1 MNDNNDENNDNPQ
14 ICHSDGGS
22 PQSGSNSPN
31 ETLRQLKS
39 AQTLVTVT
47 AVSGPVSIFIGGVL
61 LAGIAVIAGVLA
73 FVKIRKLSQ
82 KPSEYAELIQKV
94 KRSALIA
101 LVISIAALALN
112 VYALATIMPMM
123 LEAIESGDASS
134 LLQDLYGGS
143 STSSGSGSGS
153 GSASGSNG
161 AAQGS
166 SVWG

>member
-1 MNDNNDENNDNPQ
+1 MNDNNDENNDNSQ
-14 ICHSDGGS
+14 IHHPNGENSQPESSS
-22 PQSGSNSPN
+22 PG

-39 AQTLVTVT
+39 TQTLVTVA

-61 LAGIAVIAGVLA
+61 LAGIAVIAGALA

-101 LVISIAALALN
+101 LVISVAAFALN
-112 VYALATIMPMM
+112 VYALATIMPVM
-123 LEAIESGDASS
+123 LEAIESGDASN

-143 STSSGSGSGS
+143 SASSGS
-153 GSASGSNG
+153 GSASGSSG

>member
-1 MNDNNDENNDNPQ
+1 MNDGNYNENNNDNARIDRP
-14 ICHSDGGS
+14 SENPRS
-22 PQSGSNSPN
+22 ESNSPD

-39 AQTLVTVT
+39 VQTLVTVA

-61 LAGIAVIAGVLA
+61 LAGIAVIAGILA
-73 FVKIRKLSQ
+73 FVKIRKLDQ

-101 LVISIAALALN
+101 LAISVAAFALN
-112 VYALATIMPMM
+112 VYALVTIMPMM

-143 STSSGSGSGS
+143 SASSGS
-153 GSASGSNG
+153 GSASGSSD

>member
-1 MNDNNDENNDNPQ
+1 MNDNNDGNNDNSQ
-14 ICHSDGGS
+14 IHHPNGENSQPESSS
-22 PQSGSNSPN
+22 PG

-39 AQTLVTVT
+39 TQTLVTVA

-61 LAGIAVIAGVLA
+61 LAGIAVIAGALA

-101 LVISIAALALN
+101 LVISFAAFALN
-112 VYALATIMPMM
+112 VYALATIMPVM
-123 LEAIESGDASS
+123 LEAIESGDASN

-143 STSSGSGSGS
+143 SASSGS
-153 GSASGSNG
+153 GSASGSSG